1 MTFNVMQ
8 PMNKPEYFSQ
18 KLETMKTSILIDFIA
33 QIKKRNLTK

>member
-18 KLETMKTSILIDFIA
+18 KLETMKTSIL
-33 QIKKRNLTK
+33 